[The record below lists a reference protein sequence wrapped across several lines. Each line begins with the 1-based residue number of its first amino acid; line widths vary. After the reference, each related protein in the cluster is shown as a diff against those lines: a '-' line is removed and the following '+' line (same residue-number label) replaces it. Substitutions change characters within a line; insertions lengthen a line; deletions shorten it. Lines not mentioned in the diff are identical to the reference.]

1 MRGLTDERIEED
13 FFILFILLISD
24 RDQRTNPPGLGRTV
38 RLTLISDLFRGIWS
52 EVLQFCT
59 ESNLAI
65 LILIGLC

>member
-13 FFILFILLISD
+13 FFILFILFISD
-24 RDQRTNPPGLGRTV
+24 RDQRTNPPGLGWTV
-38 RLTLISDLFRGIWS
+38 RGTLISDLFRGIWS